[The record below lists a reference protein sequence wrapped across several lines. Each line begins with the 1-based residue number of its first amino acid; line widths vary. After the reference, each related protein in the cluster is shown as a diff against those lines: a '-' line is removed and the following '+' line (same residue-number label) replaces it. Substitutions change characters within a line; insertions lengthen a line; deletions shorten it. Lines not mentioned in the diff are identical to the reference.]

1 MICPITYGETTE
13 RYSPEALRLF
23 SPRTRS
29 LRDFPYS
36 AADQLREA
44 ALRASKISIQG
55 VQPKLSCT
63 FSVARGVFEIV
74 DCGGTYIMKP
84 QHPQYPE
91 LPENEDLSMR
101 LAAKAGIEVPFHGL
115 IYCTDG
121 TRTYFIKRFDRLP
134 RGKKL
139 AVEDFSQLTDQTRE
153 TKYSSSMERVAETV
167 ERFCTFPAV
176 AKPALFRRMLVAF
189 LIGNEDMHLKNFS
202 VLTDAGVTALSPAYD
217 MVNTTIALSAAAEE
231 TALPIFG
238 KKSKLTR
245 EIFFMY
251 FARERLRLQPEII
264 AMIALELT
272 TALDTTW
279 PHLIENS
286 FLSQGM
292 KSRYR
297 TVVAERRERLGL

>member
-1 MICPITYGETTE
+1 MICPITYDETTE
-13 RYSPEALRLF
+13 RYSPAALRLL

-29 LRDFPYS
+29 LHDFPYS
-36 AADQLREA
+36 AAEQLREA

-63 FSVARGVFEIV
+63 FSAARGIFELM
-74 DCGGTYIMKP
+74 DSGGTYILKP

-101 LAAKAGIEVPFHGL
+101 LAATAGIDVPFHGL

-121 TRTYFIKRFDRLP
+121 TLTYFIKRFDRLP

-139 AVEDFSQLTDQTRE
+139 AVEDFSQLQAQTRE
-153 TKYSSSMERVAETV
+153 TKYASSMEKVAETV
-167 ERFCTFPAV
+167 ERFCSFPAV

-202 VLTDAGVTALSPAYD
+202 VLTRAGMTDLSPAYD
-217 MVNTTIALSAAAEE
+217 MVNTTIALPAVTEE

-238 KKSKLTR
+238 KKSRLTR
-245 EIFFMY
+245 EIFFAY
-251 FARERLRLQPEII
+251 FARERLRLQPGII
-264 AMIALELT
+264 DKIALELS
-272 TALDTTW
+272 TALDTRW
-279 PHLIENS
+279 PHLIDLS
-286 FLSQGM
+286 FLSQGS
-292 KSRYR
+292 KDRYR
-297 TVVAERRERLGL
+297 TLVAQRRERLGL